1 LGKSTR
7 SAFLSLYLSKER
19 PPRASRAAGELSLNC
34 ARPQPLRTGLAKRPL
49 NLSLALSLDKE
60 RVQKG
65 SSQLCKALLDK
76 ERDQQK
82 TVRRREKA
90 A

>member
-7 SAFLSLYLSKER
+7 GAFLSLSLSKER
-19 PPRASRAAGELSLNC
+19 PPRASRAAGEVSLNC

-60 RVQKG
+60 R
-65 SSQLCKALLDK
+65 
-76 ERDQQK
+76 DQQK

-90 A
+90 AENLPATAC

>member
-1 LGKSTR
+1 
-7 SAFLSLYLSKER
+7 
-19 PPRASRAAGELSLNC
+19 
-34 ARPQPLRTGLAKRPL
+34 
-49 NLSLALSLDKE
+49 LDKE

-65 SSQLCKALLDK
+65 SLQLCKALLDK

-90 A
+90 AENLPATAC